1 MEEYSM
7 KRIINTL
14 AVAALALFAAVMA
27 TPVFAASSD
36 SEKEIISVFES
47 LCGNAEKKV
56 GIHVKPASPAPG
68 KSYSSASISY
78 LSYEFASG
86 MWIFREIETSDAGA
100 RKISGAWKNV
110 PFVSASGEKTFK
122 DIYIDDASVRGYSGE
137 ALDRARLE
145 YLLSLDGISFDGA
158 SLKQAAA
165 SEPAVSEKIA
175 VRQLP
180 AQAYS
185 QDSIPEPVMKLIM
198 EKLDPVVYTGLIIDA
213 TETGAKRTLSPNI
226 VTSDGKILHGFDKEM
241 NTYKDIDGKD
251 VIRYARSV
259 DEAKEQKANI
269 GTEPL
274 VIKAVGATGHFK
286 GDILISD
293 EDAKAILEAE
303 KHGKF
308 LSNRKVIVAL

>member
-1 MEEYSM
+1 M
-7 KRIINTL
+7 KRIINAL

-36 SEKEIISVFES
+36 SEKEIASVFES

-68 KSYSSASISY
+68 KAYSSASISY

-86 MWIFREIETSDAGA
+86 MWIFREIETSDTGA
-100 RKISGAWKNV
+100 KRVSGAWKNV
-110 PFVSASGEKTFK
+110 PLVSVSGEKTFK

-165 SEPAVSEKIA
+165 SAASADSDRVA

-308 LSNRKVIVAL
+308 LSNRKVIIAL

>member
-1 MEEYSM
+1 M
-7 KRIINTL
+7 KRTINTS
-14 AVAALALFAAVMA
+14 AVVALALFAAVLA
-27 TPVFAASSD
+27 TPIFAAAAD

-56 GIHVKPASPAPG
+56 GIHVKPAPPAPG
-68 KSYSSASISY
+68 KSFSTSVVSY

-86 MWIFREIETSDAGA
+86 IWIYREIETSDAGTK
-100 RKISGAWKNV
+100 RISGAWKNV
-110 PFVSASGEKTFK
+110 PMVSVSGERLFK

-145 YLLSLDGISFDGA
+145 YLLSLDGITFDGA
-158 SLKQAAA
+158 SLKQAAGSESAA
-165 SEPAVSEKIA
+165 SEKVA
-175 VRQLP
+175 VRQTP
-180 AQAYS
+180 QSYG

-213 TETGAKRTLSPNI
+213 TEAGAKRTLSPNI
-226 VTSDGKILHGFDKEM
+226 VTSNGNILHGFDKEM
-241 NTYKDIDGKD
+241 NTYRDIDGKD

-259 DEAKEQKANI
+259 EEAKELKALI

-274 VIKAVGATGHFK
+274 VIKAIGATGHFK

-303 KHGKF
+303 KRGKF
-308 LSNRKVIVAL
+308 LSARKVIVAL

>member
-1 MEEYSM
+1 MR
-7 KRIINTL
+7 RIINTS

-27 TPVFAASSD
+27 APVFAASSD
-36 SEKEIISVFES
+36 SEKEIVSVFES

-68 KSYSSASISY
+68 KSFSTGAVSF

-86 MWIFREIETSDAGA
+86 MWIFREIETSDTGA
-100 RKISGAWKNV
+100 KKVSGAWKNV
-110 PFVSASGEKTFK
+110 PLVSVSGEKTFK
-122 DIYIDDASVRGYSGE
+122 DVYIDDASVRAYSGE

-145 YLLSLDGISFDGA
+145 YLISLDGISFDGTL
-158 SLKQAAA
+158 LKQAA
-165 SEPAVSEKIA
+165 SEPAVSEKVA

-180 AQAYS
+180 SQAYS

-213 TETGAKRTLSPNI
+213 TEVGAKRTLSPNI

-308 LSNRKVIVAL
+308 LSNRKVIIAL